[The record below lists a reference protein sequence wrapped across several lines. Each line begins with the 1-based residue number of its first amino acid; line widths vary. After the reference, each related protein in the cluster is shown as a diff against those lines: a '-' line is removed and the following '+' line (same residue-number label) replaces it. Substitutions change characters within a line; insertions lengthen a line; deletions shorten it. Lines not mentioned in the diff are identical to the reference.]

1 MKAQQSRAHH
11 YVPQWYQRRFLTP
24 GASRFFYLDLHP
36 ETVVRDGVSHERKAL
51 LRWGPAKCFY
61 KDDLYTLR
69 FGSRTTDEMERF
81 FFGAID
87 SRGRTAVSE
96 FAEFKGISKGAADAF
111 RDMSPYMGAQRFRTP
126 RGLDFIR
133 KLSRSVDH
141 NATLVALQ
149 GVFQGYTT
157 MWAEGV
163 WEIARARHSPTK
175 FIVTDEPVTFFNR
188 RAFPS
193 EMTHPYDVGLEAV
206 GTRTLFPLG
215 LDSCLI
221 ITHVQLVRDLWLKP
235 LVPRVNAR
243 FYDQV
248 LKHIGDIQFDRELEE
263 DEVLRINYIFKR
275 RATRYLAAA
284 EEEWLYPERR
294 ASIKEWGKLDDD
306 WFLLP
311 HLWKVSFSGG
321 IVAGSRGGPA
331 FAADEYG
338 RHPGDPMYQD
348 KSLRDKEWVT
358 HELAQRAWAKR
369 RVGKSVAQTDRR
381 GRGDVADQ
389 MMREYLQEEGLLP
402 VSEPK
407 SVSEQK

>member
-1 MKAQQSRAHH
+1 
-11 YVPQWYQRRFLTP
+11 VLLQRRQ
-24 GASRFFYLDLHP
+24 
-36 ETVVRDGVSHERKAL
+36 
-51 LRWGPAKCFY
+51 
-61 KDDLYTLR
+61 DDLYTLR
-69 FGSRTTDEMERF
+69 FGGQTTDAMERF

-87 SRGRTAVSE
+87 SRGRKAVSE

-111 RDMSPYMGAQRFRTP
+111 RDVAPYMGAQRFRTP
-126 RGLDFIR
+126 RGLDFI
-133 KLSRSVDH
+133 KKTARSGDH

-149 GVFQGYTT
+149 GVFQAYTT

-163 WEIARARHSPTK
+163 WEIARARQSPTK

-188 RAFPS
+188 RAFPC
-193 EMTHPYDVGLEAV
+193 EMTHPYDAGLEAV

-221 ITHVQLVRDLWLKP
+221 ITHVQIVRDPWLKP

-321 IVAGSRGGPA
+321 IVAGSRGGGPV
-331 FAADEYG
+331 FAADEHG

-348 KSLRDKEWVT
+348 KGLRDKEWVT
-358 HELAQRAWAKR
+358 HELAQREWAKR

-381 GRGDVADQ
+381 GRGDVADD

-402 VSEPK
+402 M
-407 SVSEQK
+407 SEQS